1 MKITFKDIRT
11 IKCLSLEE
19 ASKLY
24 NIDVE
29 ILRSSEE
36 DLEFTDKQELADI
49 LSMIGL
55 DYDDFYS
62 FDVIDNL
69 MMTSTN

>member
-29 ILRSSEE
+29 ILKSSEE

-49 LSMIGL
+49 LSVIGL

-62 FDVIDNL
+62 FDVIDNV
-69 MMTSTN
+69 MMISTN